1 MEKYS
6 EPQICVFNNKEI
18 AEKLQ
23 TEYTVATGNLGTIKK
38 IKYKDYEEHRY
49 LNIKYDMVDNLH
61 EYRVLII
68 DFQNKCEEELCEED
82 EEPEGIPYLFKV
94 DCPKK
99 VFNPVPF
106 VAVDILR
113 EHMREDCFRIIFAN
127 SSFEEK
133 YGIVE
138 KVGQRQYSY
147 PDEFNRNIYETIGA
161 IVSSKNGE
169 KVKTENNELA
179 EIIAKYISKY
189 KVIFDLPT
197 IWDSQQQISII
208 DTNYVPLLK
217 NQDEEVISYIGY
229 KKDTGYELLLPVC
242 EKKDELIQTL
252 FSQVLPEILPE
263 YFPESKKFRWIN
275 NSEFKPEEVIR
286 YEKEKEQV
294 TEEYRNKILKLENKT
309 KAVYEKYRFL
319 NEMLIQTG
327 QPLVEAVCHYL
338 KWLGFENVVLVDGNE
353 EILRE
358 DIQIW
363 DNDDLYII
371 EVKGI
376 GRTSTDSECSQI
388 VKHRRK
394 REKENR
400 DKNVWPI
407 YIVNHQR
414 YMNPLLRDNPP
425 FKDNQIE
432 YAEDDE
438 RGLLTTWQL
447 FKQFKFIEAGIF
459 TKEETRNS
467 LKKIGLITLLPSNLK
482 RIGKLDEYF
491 KKAKAGIIKLN
502 SNKISIGDSV
512 WARKGDNWIKTIIIS
527 LRLNDI
533 DVESACDCEIGIAT
547 EVELAKGYELF
558 VKIEE

>member
-1 MEKYS
+1 MTTR
-6 EPQICVFNNKEI
+6 QG
-18 AEKLQ
+18 
-23 TEYTVATGNLGTIKK
+23 VAGGRMAGRGYRLTA
-38 IKYKDYEEHRY
+38 
-49 LNIKYDMVDNLH
+49 MVS
-61 EYRVLII
+61 YY
-68 DFQNKCEEELCEED
+68 KCEEEACEED
-82 EEPEGIPYLFKV
+82 EEPEGIPYLFRV

-127 SSFEEK
+127 SSYEEK

-169 KVKTENNELA
+169 KVKAENNDLA

-197 IWDSQQQISII
+197 IWDSQQQISVI
-208 DTNYVPLLK
+208 DKNYVPLLK
-217 NQDEEVISYIGY
+217 NQDGEVISYIGY

-242 EKKDELIQTL
+242 EKKGELVQTL
-252 FSQVLPEILPE
+252 FSQILP
-263 YFPESKKFRWIN
+263 
-275 NSEFKPEEVIR
+275 
-286 YEKEKEQV
+286 V
-294 TEEYRNKILKLENKT
+294 TEEYRNKIFELENKT
-309 KAVYEKYRFL
+309 KAAYEKYRFL

-371 EVKGI
+371 
-376 GRTSTDSECSQI
+376 
-388 VKHRRK
+388 KHRRK

-414 YMNPLLRDNPP
+414 YMNPSLRDNPP
-425 FKDNQIE
+425 FKDNQID

-482 RIGKLDEYF
+482 HIGKLDEYF

-502 SNKISIGDSV
+502 SSEISIGDSV
-512 WARKGDNWIKTIIIS
+512 WARKGDDWIKTVIIS

-533 DVESACDCEIGIAT
+533 DVESVCDGEIGIAT

-558 VKIEE
+558 VKIDE

>member
-1 MEKYS
+1 M
-6 EPQICVFNNKEI
+6 
-18 AEKLQ
+18 
-23 TEYTVATGNLGTIKK
+23 
-38 IKYKDYEEHRY
+38 
-49 LNIKYDMVDNLH
+49 M
-61 EYRVLII
+61 
-68 DFQNKCEEELCEED
+68 
-82 EEPEGIPYLFKV
+82 
-94 DCPKK
+94 
-99 VFNPVPF
+99 
-106 VAVDILR
+106 
-113 EHMREDCFRIIFAN
+113 
-127 SSFEEK
+127 
-133 YGIVE
+133 
-138 KVGQRQYSY
+138 
-147 PDEFNRNIYETIGA
+147 
-161 IVSSKNGE
+161 
-169 KVKTENNELA
+169 
-179 EIIAKYISKY
+179 
-189 KVIFDLPT
+189 
-197 IWDSQQQISII
+197 
-208 DTNYVPLLK
+208 
-217 NQDEEVISYIGY
+217 
-229 KKDTGYELLLPVC
+229 
-242 EKKDELIQTL
+242 
-252 FSQVLPEILPE
+252 
-263 YFPESKKFRWIN
+263 
-275 NSEFKPEEVIR
+275 
-286 YEKEKEQV
+286 
-294 TEEYRNKILKLENKT
+294 ILKALD
-309 KAVYEKYRFL
+309 
-319 NEMLIQTG
+319 I
-327 QPLVEAVCHYL
+327 

-414 YMNPLLRDNPP
+414 YMNPSLRDNPP
-425 FKDNQIE
+425 FKDNQID

-491 KKAKAGIIKLN
+491 KKAKASIIKLN
-502 SNKISIGDSV
+502 SSEISIGDSV
-512 WARKGDNWIKTIIIS
+512 WARKGDDWIKTVIIS

-533 DVESACDCEIGIAT
+533 DVESVCNGEIGIAT

-558 VKIEE
+558 VKIDE